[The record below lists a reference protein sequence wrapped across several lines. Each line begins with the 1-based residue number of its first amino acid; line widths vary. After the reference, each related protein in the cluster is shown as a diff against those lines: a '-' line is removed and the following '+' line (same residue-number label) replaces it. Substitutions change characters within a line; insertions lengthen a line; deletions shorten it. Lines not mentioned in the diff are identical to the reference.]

1 MHDCT
6 FASHRT
12 EAHLCLCH
20 FSFPSSIHPSCPLF
34 HYVVMKLTK
43 VLPSFTVFSSIYVRS
58 IWSASFSPSSSP
70 SVLHLCPVMQ
80 LTANLSSSLILSS
93 SSSFT
98 LFLFTS
104 TASFIFTL
112 YLLFPRLLP
121 LFSFP
126 SLCLCATG
134 HAANNKGKQVAAG
147 HQVDSHGTLS
157 L

>member
-20 FSFPSSIHPSCPLF
+20 FSFPSFIHPSCRLF

-70 SVLHLCPVMQ
+70 SVLYLCPVMQ

-98 LFLFTS
+98 LS
-104 TASFIFTL
+104 L
-112 YLLFPRLLP
+112 YINRLLYFHP
-121 LFSFP
+121 LSSLSPSVASLLISFP
-126 SLCLCATG
+126 LPLCNRSCG
-134 HAANNKGKQVAAG
+134 
-147 HQVDSHGTLS
+147 
-157 L
+157 

>member
-20 FSFPSSIHPSCPLF
+20 FSSPSFIRPPCPLF

-43 VLPSFTVFSSIYVRS
+43 VLPSFTAFSSIYVRS
-58 IWSASFSPSSSP
+58 IRSTSFSPSSSP
-70 SVLHLCPVMQ
+70 SVLYLCPVMQ

-93 SSSFT
+93 SSSST
-98 LFLFTS
+98 LFLFAS
-104 TASFIFTL
+104 TASFILTL
-112 YLLFPRLLP
+112 YLLFPRLLLP
-121 LFSFP
+121 LSFP
-126 SLCLCATG
+126 CLCATG